1 MEWIREMK
9 SQINLTWIAILL
21 ALAVWTSIA
30 AIDTFIHGTESF
42 GANFL
47 TRGGNEL
54 LLRSLISF
62 LIVGFGAV
70 AQKFVLSLR
79 ASNAHTKKLNRLLK
93 FLSHTN
99 TFVQRQTTRQSLL
112 DAVCHAAVEKGGFRL
127 AWVGMDD
134 DPNLAAWAV
143 DDPSLEE
150 LALQKQAPA
159 VLQACHGALGVM
171 KDGGPVHCEKPRTD
185 CQTSWLAAALKQGS
199 EHTYTVPLMV
209 GNKIVGVFE
218 VYAKESEQFGEDE
231 EAILNEVGNG
241 LSVAL
246 TNFEHEESRK
256 QAETELRISATAFES
271 QECIMITEANGE
283 ILRVNEA
290 FTKDTGY
297 TAEEIVGH
305 TPRLL
310 KSGHHNA
317 AFYQEMWQILGSTG
331 MWQGEIWGRR
341 KNGELYPKYQSISAV
356 KGEGGVITHYVAA
369 HIDITERKTAEKEIQ
384 LLEFYDPLTHLPN
397 RRQLMGRLQHALASS
412 DCIGREGALMLI
424 DLDNFK
430 ILNDT
435 RGHDT
440 GDLLLQQVA
449 RRLESC
455 VRDGDTV
462 ARLGGD
468 EFVVILES
476 LSEHPV
482 EAAEQTKAVG
492 EKILASLSQTCQLD
506 TSEYHCSAS
515 IGATLFKGSSQA
527 ITELM
532 KQADIAMYQA
542 KNAGRN
548 TVRFFNPQMQDNI
561 TARAALEG
569 DLRKAIKKQQFQL
582 YYQIQMDSSFRPLG
596 AEALIRW
603 IHPERGM
610 VSPMEFIPLAEETGL
625 ILPIGQWVIEMACAQ
640 LNAWQQDLQTRG
652 LVLAV
657 NVSAKQFRQPD
668 FVFQVK
674 NVMQRYS
681 VNPGLLKLELTEGM
695 LLEDIE
701 ETIATMNTLNRIG
714 VKFSLDDFGTGYSSL
729 QYLKRLPLAQLKID
743 QSFVRD
749 IATNSNDREIV
760 QTIIAMAKSLN
771 LEVIA
776 EGVETEEERQ
786 ILLNKGCASFQGYL
800 IGRPMPITRFEALLN
815 QAVAVDV
822 RDARCDVVNL
832 RSMTS

>member
-1 MEWIREMK
+1 MESKRAMK
-9 SQINLTWIAILL
+9 SQINLIWAAVLL
-21 ALAVWTSIA
+21 ALTVWTTIA
-30 AIDTFIHGTESF
+30 VIDTFMRGMDSF

-62 LIVGFGAV
+62 LIIGFGV
-70 AQKFVLSLR
+70 VTEKFVQSLR

-99 TFVQRQTTRQSLL
+99 TFVQRQTSRQSLL
-112 DAVCHAAVEKGGFRL
+112 DAACNAAVEKGGFRL

-150 LALQKQAPA
+150 LILQMQAPA
-159 VLQACHGALGVM
+159 VQQACLGAM
-171 KDGGPVHCEKPRTD
+171 KDGEPVHCEKRRTD
-185 CQTSWLAAALKQGS
+185 CQTSWLAAAQKQGS
-199 EHTYTVPLMV
+199 EHAYTVPLMV
-209 GNKIVGVFE
+209 GSRIVGVFE
-218 VYAKESEQFGEDE
+218 VYAKQNEQFGEDE
-231 EAILNEVGNG
+231 KAILDEVGND

-246 TNFEHEESRK
+246 TNFEHEDLRK
-256 QAETELRISATAFES
+256 QVETELRISATAFES

-305 TPRLL
+305 TPRML

-317 AFYQEMWQILGSTG
+317 AFYQEMWQILGRTG

-341 KNGELYPKYQSISAV
+341 KNGELYPKQQSISAV
-356 KGEGGVITHYVAA
+356 KGEGGVVTHYVAA
-369 HIDITERKTAEKEIQ
+369 HTDITARKAAEKEIQ

-397 RRQLMGRLQHALASS
+397 RRHLMGRLQHALASS
-412 DCIGREGALMLI
+412 DRTGREGALMLI

-430 ILNDT
+430 TLNDT
-435 RGHDT
+435 LGHDT

-449 RRLESC
+449 KRLESC

-468 EFVVILES
+468 EFVVILET

-482 EAAEQTKAVG
+482 EAVQQTKSVG
-492 EKILASLSQTCQLD
+492 EKILASLSQTCQLH

-515 IGATLFKGSSQA
+515 IGATQFKGSSQA
-527 ITELM
+527 IAELM

-548 TVRFFNPQMQDNI
+548 TVSFFNPQMQANI
-561 TARAALEG
+561 TTRAALEG
-569 DLRKAIKKQQFQL
+569 DLRKAIEKQQFQL

-603 IHPERGM
+603 IHPGRGM
-610 VSPMEFIPLAEETGL
+610 
-625 ILPIGQWVIEMACAQ
+625 
-640 LNAWQQDLQTRG
+640 
-652 LVLAV
+652 VLAV

-668 FVFQVK
+668 FVFPVQ

-701 ETIATMNTLNRIG
+701 ETIATMNTI
-714 VKFSLDDFGTGYSSL
+714 
-729 QYLKRLPLAQLKID
+729 
-743 QSFVRD
+743 
-749 IATNSNDREIV
+749 E
-760 QTIIAMAKSLN
+760 
-771 LEVIA
+771 
-776 EGVETEEERQ
+776 
-786 ILLNKGCASFQGYL
+786 
-800 IGRPMPITRFEALLN
+800 
-815 QAVAVDV
+815 
-822 RDARCDVVNL
+822 
-832 RSMTS
+832 